1 MKKQPLWT
9 AGPVWAAALA
19 VATLAVASCN
29 ERDDYPTT
37 TTTTKTTTVKDPV
50 TGREYTFV
58 QREEFRRDMD
68 ATLVKLDAKVDE
80 LRAKAATASAD
91 AKVKMEQAAD
101 DIEAELNELRAKL
114 NNLGTATE
122 ANWNEF
128 RSDVRDGLNDLER
141 RLEDA
146 FD

>member
-1 MKKQPLWT
+1 MKHQPKWT

-19 VATLAVASCN
+19 IATLAVASCN

-37 TTTTKTTTVKDPV
+37 TTKTTTVKDA

-58 QREEFRRDMD
+58 QREEFRRDLD
-68 ATLVKLDAKVDE
+68 ATLVKLDARVDE
-80 LRAKAATASAD
+80 LRAKAATATAD
-91 AKVKMEQAAD
+91 GKAKMEAIAND
-101 DIEAELNELRAKL
+101 AEAELAEIRTKL
-114 NNLGTATE
+114 SDLGSATE
-122 ANWNEF
+122 ASWNDF
-128 RSDVRDGLNDLER
+128 RNDLRNAASDLER